1 MNTIEG
7 VIISLIFIIV
17 LLIIKNLTLIFS
29 LWTNKSIKICFYF
42 YFVGLNISVLILTL
56 PFFFYKFTGKKLR
69 NMNCIQILICFIFGN
84 FSIIGFITLSVN
96 ISNYRKYFKQ
106 CPFTLN
112 KLNYNIRLQK
122 RCELYNINNYSRYTY
137 QYICSYDAS
146 KDFKY
151 NLKKERKNDVII
163 CIPFKTLIDNN
174 DIVSN
179 FYNEYKYSEK
189 YYCSRTK
196 RTPDDYYK
204 FINPK
209 NCNDKSNYIRTVI
222 FFVISLFSFL
232 IFENSIIFIYS
243 DASYNYI
250 KDQSNSERNVSNGRI
265 NQNIEN
271 NENNIPNENNNR
283 IVRQNSNNRRII
295 GLHDL
300 IISNFIEGIIVII
313 IIIMMYKKLEIL
325 LLKIKKNILLM

>member
-17 LLIIKNLTLIFS
+17 LLIIKILTLIFS
-29 LWTNKSIKICFYF
+29 LWTDKSIKICFYF
-42 YFVGLNISVLILTL
+42 YFVGLNISVLIITF

-69 NMNCIQILICFIFGN
+69 NMYFIQILIGLIFIF

-96 ISNYRKYFKQ
+96 IPNYREYFKQ

-112 KLNYNIRLQK
+112 KLNYNIHLQK

-146 KDFKY
+146 KDFIY
-151 NLKKERKNDVII
+151 NLEKERNNDVII

-179 FYNEYKYSEK
+179 FYNEYRNSEI

-196 RTPDDYYK
+196 KTPDDYYK

-209 NCNDKSNYIRTVI
+209 NCNDKSKYIRTVI
-222 FFVISLFSFL
+222 FFVISIFSFH
-232 IFENSIIFIYS
+232 FENYTVIFFS
-243 DASYNYI
+243 G
-250 KDQSNSERNVSNGRI
+250 KVVVTLKT
-265 NQNIEN
+265 
-271 NENNIPNENNNR
+271 NR
-283 IVRQNSNNRRII
+283 IAREMFQMEGLIEILKAMKII
-295 GLHDL
+295 
-300 IISNFIEGIIVII
+300 IELLDKIVII
-313 IIIMMYKKLEIL
+313 EE
-325 LLKIKKNILLM
+325 